1 MVSVST
7 RRVLVLLLL
16 AGLAGPAGRA
26 AAYPERPVEL
36 TVPFAPGGGSDIMA
50 RAIAAIV
57 EQERLLPRPLVVVNR
72 PGANGILGYLHVGL
86 RAGDPYVLSVA
97 TPSFVIQPLLGHM
110 KLTYRDFAP
119 IAGLVLDEFVLV
131 TPAASPHQS
140 LGDLLAAARLRPRH
154 VIVGGSSAP
163 SSDSIIT
170 HLVERAAGV
179 QFKFVPFR
187 SGGEVIAQLL
197 GGHIDVASA
206 NPGEALA
213 QLQAGRVRALAI
225 ASDRRLA
232 SLPHV
237 PTLRESG
244 VDVVVTQWRG
254 VVAPRGIPPDAE
266 TVLVTAFRRLT
277 ESPAWA
283 RYLREHDL
291 TPLYLAPEAFARHLE
306 AEAER
311 LARVLRDMG
320 VIP

>member
-1 MVSVST
+1 MFSVFA
-7 RRVLVLLLL
+7 RRVLLLL
-16 AGLAGPAGRA
+16 LLASLAAPAGPAP
-26 AAYPERPVEL
+26 AYPERPIEL

-57 EQERLLPRPLVVVNR
+57 DQERLLPRPLVVVNR
-72 PGANGILGYLHVGL
+72 PGANGVLGYRHVGL
-86 RAGDPYVLSVA
+86 RAGDPYVLSVV

-110 KLTYRDFAP
+110 KVTHRDFAP

-131 TPAASPHQS
+131 VPAASPNRS

-154 VIVGGSSAP
+154 VTVGGSSAP
-163 SSDSIIT
+163 SSDSIIA
-170 HLVERAAGV
+170 HLVEQAAGV
-179 QFKFVPFR
+179 QLKFVPFR
-187 SGGEVIAQLL
+187 SGGEVIAALL
-197 GGHIDVASA
+197 GGHVDVASA
-206 NPGEALA
+206 NPGEALT
-213 QLQAGRVRALAI
+213 QIQAGRVRALAA

-254 VVAPRGIPPDAE
+254 VVAPGGIPPEAE
-266 TVLVTAFRRLT
+266 MALVTAFRRLA

-283 RYLREHDL
+283 HYLQENNL
-291 TPLYLAPEAFARHLE
+291 TPLYLAPDAFARHLD
-306 AEAER
+306 AEADR
-311 LARVLRDMG
+311 LGRVLRDMG